1 MLHNYSVQKM
11 KMKFRIIG
19 SLAIA
24 AVATVLLGSC
34 GGDPDSPGLEYM
46 PDMYR
51 SPAIEPYVDYGHI
64 KERENLELKTRLS
77 AMTPPNGTVPY
88 YGTDS
93 LDVLLMMPYKH
104 LARADFKLTHGMFD
118 EQLAPEGVDTY
129 ELAKDDKNPLPLPS
143 EADSI
148 GYKAFWSN
156 AKKVFNANCAHC
168 HGEKGDG
175 NGQMMINETYSGVP
189 NYKDVMA
196 TPGQMFYSIYYGKG
210 SMGAHRSLI
219 NKKEIWTLV
228 HYIQRLIDS
237 NYGKEGAE
245 NADEE
250 GADEETDE
258 ASEETDSDPETPEE
272 PTN

>member
-24 AVATVLLGSC
+24 AVTTVLLGSC

-64 KERENLELKTRLS
+64 KERENVELKTRLS

-93 LDVLLMMPYKH
+93 LEVMLMMPYKH
-104 LARADFKLTHGMFD
+104 LARADFKLSHGMFD
-118 EQLAPEGVDTY
+118 EELAPEGIDTY

-143 EADSI
+143 EADSTE
-148 GYKAFWSN
+148 YKAFWSN
-156 AKKVFNANCAHC
+156 AKKLFNANCAHC

-175 NGQMMINETYSGVP
+175 NGQMMINETYTGVP
-189 NYKDVMA
+189 NYKDVLA
-196 TPGQMFYSIYYGKG
+196 TEGQMFYSIYYGKG

-228 HYIQRLIDS
+228 HYIQRLLDG
-237 NYGKEGAE
+237 NYGKEGGSE
-245 NADEE
+245 DV
-250 GADEETDE
+250 ETDE
-258 ASEETDSDPETPEE
+258 AAEGEEGAEDGEMTEE
-272 PTN
+272 GDEGGNG